1 MRIHPSSGGDCPPV
15 TFKNDG
21 KRFKDLQHSETSIK
35 LRSQMD
41 YFIGL
46 KVMPPV
52 LIRWAVR
59 ISLDGASIYLSDGC
73 QVKESGTK
81 DSLVFKGAFRSRT
94 CAGKRGP
101 TAVFR

>member
-1 MRIHPSSGGDCPPV
+1 MCNLIPPFFAEASPFLNFGPIDKVAIRVRIHPGSGDCPPV

-52 LIRWAVR
+52 LIRWAV
-59 ISLDGASIYLSDGC
+59 
-73 QVKESGTK
+73 
-81 DSLVFKGAFRSRT
+81 
-94 CAGKRGP
+94 
-101 TAVFR
+101 